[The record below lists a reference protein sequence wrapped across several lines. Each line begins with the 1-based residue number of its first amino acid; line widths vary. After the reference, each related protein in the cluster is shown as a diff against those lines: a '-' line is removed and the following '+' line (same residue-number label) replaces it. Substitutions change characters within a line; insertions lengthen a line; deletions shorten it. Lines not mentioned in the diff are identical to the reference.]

1 MNLIDQP
8 WPIWKVLAWVLT
20 RDQEFAERAGP
31 QDFAPDRADEEYVSH
46 EEVAKA
52 WRLLHK
58 ALVAG
63 SIELLPLAH
72 TCDPNQ
78 PSPHTNN
85 ARQIS
90 TNVVYSLT
98 WDWLTA
104 NVEASSQEVLRY
116 FPPGSDAIAQRV
128 DLTQPEIRPDGAGY
142 MDLTYAACWIATEGG
157 KVSFFYR
164 EKEVWRSAFDKLLP
178 AVASGEIEVI
188 GRQNGGLPAPIMGTL
203 FASITVEYPYHDE
216 VRLNLMWGEKPYV
229 RCWGGWDNEREHGVD
244 ELWVGDGDFPAYS
257 YLQVRKNHVFKL
269 WPFESNQAQYRT
281 GKPGRPSPMPLVEQ
295 ELRSRLDQNI
305 TESTMTDEA
314 RYLVGWLKKHH
325 PGAPPLKLKTIKNRM
340 ASVYRQ
346 GRARN

>member
-1 MNLIDQP
+1 VAL
-8 WPIWKVLAWVLT
+8 WKVLAWVLT
-20 RDQEFAERAGP
+20 RDQEFTERSSP
-31 QDFAPDRADEEYVSH
+31 QDFAPGRADEEYVSRDEVTQAWCRLH
-46 EEVAKA
+46 E
-52 WRLLHK
+52 

-63 SIELLPLAH
+63 SIELCLVAR
-72 TCDPNQ
+72 TGD
-78 PSPHTNN
+78 TNRRSTPTGN

-90 TNVVYSLT
+90 PNVVRSQT
-98 WDWLTA
+98 WDWLTV
-104 NVEASSQEVLRY
+104 NVEASSQDVLRY

-178 AVASGEIEVI
+178 TVASGEIEVI

-257 YLQVRKNHVFKL
+257 YLQVRKKHVFKL

-281 GKPGRPSPMPLVEQ
+281 GEPGRPSPMPLVEQ

-305 TESTMTDEA
+305 TESTLTDEA
-314 RYLVGWLKKHH
+314 IYLFDWLKKNH
-325 PGAPPLKLKTIKNRM
+325 PGAPPLKPKTIRNRM
-340 ASVYRQ
+340 ASMYRQ